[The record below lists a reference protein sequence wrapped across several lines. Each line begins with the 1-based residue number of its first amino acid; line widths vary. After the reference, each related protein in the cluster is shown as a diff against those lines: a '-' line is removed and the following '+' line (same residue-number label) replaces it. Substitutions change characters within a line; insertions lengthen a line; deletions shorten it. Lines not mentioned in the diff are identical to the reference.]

1 MIPFNP
7 WWIHHC
13 AGNLDPENDPY
24 SNDYKSPI
32 CGVSTIQMLLTLFI
46 FFIYT
51 GLYGL
56 VLYYI
61 ITKFLLTNNIFIS
74 FISFI
79 LFLIVVLIY
88 VTLLIITLDKI
99 LKMKNNKEINHDNR
113 RKSKEI

>member
-1 MIPFNP
+1 MIFNNP

-32 CGVSTIQMLLTLFI
+32 CGFSAIQLILTLFI
-46 FFIYT
+46 FFLYT

-56 VLYYI
+56 ALYYI
-61 ITKFLLTNNIFIS
+61 IIKFLLTNNIFI
-74 FISFI
+74 FFI

-99 LKMKNNKEINHDNR
+99 LKNEK
-113 RKSKEI
+113 

>member
-1 MIPFNP
+1 MILNNP

-32 CGVSTIQMLLTLFI
+32 YGISTIQLLLTLFI

-61 ITKFLLTNNIFIS
+61 ITKFLLTNNIFI
-74 FISFI
+74 FFI

-88 VTLLIITLDKI
+88 VILLIITLDKI